1 MIQIALVISCYS
13 CAVEAQTKKEVN
25 PKIWVREGYELKI
38 VQSDIQQP
46 RFMQLDDKGTLYVSL
61 PEKGTIKAC
70 VDKDKDGY
78 YETVTDFVTGHP
90 KVHGM
95 QWSNGWLWFSL
106 VPQPKRY
113 RPTFSVRAI
122 IHTDWHLA
130 NSSDR
135 NVTDLLGIAI
145 LEPLVSQRDRVRRA

>member
-1 MIQIALVISCYS
+1 MKLMIQIALVISCYS

-95 QWSNGWLWFSL
+95 QWSNGWLWFSVC
-106 VPQPKRY
+106 VPR
-113 RPTFSVRAI
+113 RRT
-122 IHTDWHLA
+122 
-130 NSSDR
+130 SD
-135 NVTDLLGIAI
+135 
-145 LEPLVSQRDRVRRA
+145 